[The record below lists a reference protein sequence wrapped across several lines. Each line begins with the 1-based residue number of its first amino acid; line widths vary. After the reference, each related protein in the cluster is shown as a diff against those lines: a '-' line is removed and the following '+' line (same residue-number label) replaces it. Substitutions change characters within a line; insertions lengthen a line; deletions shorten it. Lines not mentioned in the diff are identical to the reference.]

1 MALRRRAD
9 RARGRNRRRCFLL
22 AHPVGF
28 SQALETVMRP
38 INEIVVHCAATRPN
52 WMAGRPLADKVA
64 EIRRW
69 HTRDR
74 GWSDIGYHYLID
86 RDGSV
91 APGRPVSR
99 IGAHVAGRNTGTIG
113 VSLLGGHGS
122 ATSDPFEANY
132 TPAQDRA
139 LRALLADLQRQF
151 PSIRTISGHNW
162 YAAKAC
168 PGFDVT
174 KWRTRAAADAR
185 PADPPPVQAT
195 PPTIRRGAR
204 GDAVRE
210 LQARLGIT
218 ADGIFGPQTDAA
230 VRMFQTDNRLSVD
243 GIAGPQTWG
252 ALRRLRPLA

>member
-1 MALRRRAD
+1 
-9 RARGRNRRRCFLL
+9 
-22 AHPVGF
+22 
-28 SQALETVMRP
+28 MRP
-38 INEIVVHCAATRPN
+38 ITEVVIHCTATRPE

-69 HTRDR
+69 HMRDR
-74 GWSDIGYHYLID
+74 GWADIGYHYLID
-86 RDGSV
+86 RDGTV
-91 APGRPVSR
+91 ATGRDVGR
-99 IGAHVAGRNTGTIG
+99 VGAHVAGRNAGTIG

-139 LRALLADLQRQF
+139 LRALLADLQRRF
-151 PSIRTISGHNW
+151 PTVRTISGHNW

-174 KWRTRAAADAR
+174 KWRTRAAA
-185 PADPPPVQAT
+185 PAAPPSPAQAASPV
-195 PPTIRRGAR
+195 IRRGDR

-210 LQARLGIT
+210 LQARLGLA

-230 VRMFQTDNRLSVD
+230 VRMFQTDNRLTVD
-243 GIAGPQTWG
+243 GIVGPQTWG
-252 ALRRLRPLA
+252 VLRRIRPLA